1 MKLLDINFNKL
12 TCGEK
17 MPTTLLASSLD
28 GKNKILI
35 VSFSLSSATN
45 GVFVDIASANS
56 IPPTITNGT
65 WKKFNPFVKQGC
77 LPCTFI
83 IVTYNTYC

>member
-35 VSFSLSSATN
+35 VFFSLSSATN
-45 GVFVDIASANS
+45 GIVSANS
-56 IPPTITNGT
+56 IPPTITNVT